1 MHVSTIPLHTTTDA
15 HILPSCTAI
24 FDRKLYLVV
33 EGVTNVHATP
43 QNRYLTPLGFII
55 NLLGTWYDVF
65 HQHTNLIVY
74 VREF

>member
-1 MHVSTIPLHTTTDA
+1 MHVSTIPLYTAIGA
-15 HILPSCTAI
+15 HILLSCTAI

-33 EGVTNVHATP
+33 EGVINVHATP